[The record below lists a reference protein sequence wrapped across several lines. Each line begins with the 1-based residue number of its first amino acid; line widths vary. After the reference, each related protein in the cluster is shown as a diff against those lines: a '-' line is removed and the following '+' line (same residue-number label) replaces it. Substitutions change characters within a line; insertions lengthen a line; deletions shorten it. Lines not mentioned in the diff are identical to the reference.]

1 MRLLIVDDNQRMRRF
16 IHSLVK
22 DLVTESWEAE
32 NGLEAVEKYRQY
44 HPDAVLM
51 DIRMP
56 FMDGLE
62 ATRQILSGDAAA
74 HIVIVTDFDTADY
87 RAQAKKAG
95 AEEYVVKDKLFDL
108 HGVLENL
115 LPN

>member
-16 IHSLVK
+16 LLSLVS

-32 NGLEAVEKYRQY
+32 NGLEAVEQY
-44 HPDAVLM
+44 TRHHPDAVLM

-62 ATRQILSGDAAA
+62 ATRKIVATDAGARV
-74 HIVIVTDFDTADY
+74 VIVTDFDNPAY
-87 RAQAKKAG
+87 RDQARDAG
-95 AEEYVVKDKLFDL
+95 AQNYLIKDKLFDL
-108 HGVLENL
+108 HGLLENL